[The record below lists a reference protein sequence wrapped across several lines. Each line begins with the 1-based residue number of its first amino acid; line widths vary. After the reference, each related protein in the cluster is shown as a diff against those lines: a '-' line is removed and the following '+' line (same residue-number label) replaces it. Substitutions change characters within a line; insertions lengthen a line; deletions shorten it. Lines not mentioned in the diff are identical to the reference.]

1 MLCHSVRYCQLPSLS
16 LNRSLVAKLNLATG
30 VPWGVYLTS
39 GSLPRRPRRMTLLTL
54 FPAMRISLRGDQYT
68 RSAGVEKGER
78 GGEFFVGGGLGEGQ
92 GGGVRGRTAI
102 DGGLFCAC
110 APAHPSLRVVS

>member
-1 MLCHSVRYCQLPSLS
+1 MLCHSVRSCQLPSLS

-68 RSAGVEKGER
+68 RSAGVEKGRKAGISLQGARSGKEA
-78 GGEFFVGGGLGEGQ
+78 VGGG
-92 GGGVRGRTAI
+92 
-102 DGGLFCAC
+102 
-110 APAHPSLRVVS
+110 SLARCSLPFLTTD